1 MDNKCDY
8 LNNNVNSV
16 ADNDDESE
24 SEPTKKKKSC
34 IHAFFVVLVT
44 VHICGLIGVS
54 YFAFSKGSPA
64 KILNPTNS
72 KGEQCGQGNQ
82 TGKPN
87 LLYFDLTQCAWL
99 SALEGGCPTPQACVA
114 QCPNTY
120 WTSAQGKAAGL
131 NQFCKNLQNL

>member
-1 MDNKCDY
+1 MDNKCEY
-8 LNNNVNSV
+8 LNNNMNSV
-16 ADNDDESE
+16 ASNDESE
-24 SEPTKKKKSC
+24 SETKGKK
-34 IHAFFVVLVT
+34 HAFFVVLVT
-44 VHICGLIGVS
+44 VHICGIIGVA
-54 YFAFSKGSPA
+54 YYAFSKGSPT

-72 KGEQCGQGNQ
+72 KGEQCGHGNQ
-82 TGKPN
+82 TRKPD
-87 LLYFDLTQCAWL
+87 LLYFDLTQCSWL